1 MKRSVWIIL
10 IGLLIGLRSLGQ
22 VPGQTQ
28 PDSSSNRV
36 TPDRVTPDRNP
47 LRPAAAI
54 KRDTIP
60 VGNSQL
66 ISVGDSVIRGAVDTV
81 KLGVRQTGEIKKIV
95 PKKATLLSLALPGL
109 GQAYNRQYWKIPIIY
124 GGFAVFGYN
133 IVNFNNR
140 FKAFEVGYRTAYNS
154 TGTKTAFVN
163 GREYSVQQLKL
174 GYDTYRRWRDLNII
188 LSAAF
193 WAINAVEANVA
204 AHLRTFDLSDD
215 LSIRLQPAMQTPLPG
230 SRAVAGVKLTFHLKK

>member
-1 MKRSVWIIL
+1 M
-10 IGLLIGLRSLGQ
+10 IGLQAFGQ

-28 PDSSSNRV
+28 PDSSIS
-36 TPDRVTPDRNP
+36 RNP
-47 LRPAAAI
+47 VRPAATL

-60 VGNSQL
+60 VGSSQL
-66 ISVGDSVIRGAVDTV
+66 ITVGDSAVSRVIDTV
-81 KLGVRQTGEIKKIV
+81 RLNARQTAEIKKIV

-124 GGFAVFGYN
+124 AGFAVFGYN
-133 IVNFNNR
+133 IVTFNKK
-140 FKAFEVGYRTAYNS
+140 FKAFEVGYSTAYNS

-188 LSAAF
+188 LTAVF
-193 WAINAVEANVA
+193 WAVNAVEANVA

-215 LSIRLQPAMQTPLPG
+215 LSLRLQPGVQTMPG
-230 SRAVAGVKLTFHLKK
+230 TSAIPGIRLTFHLKK

>member
-1 MKRSVWIIL
+1 MRAF
-10 IGLLIGLRSLGQ
+10 GQ

-28 PDSSSNRV
+28 PDSTRSRV
-36 TPDRVTPDRNP
+36 PTDRNP
-47 LRPAAAI
+47 VRPAATVQ
-54 KRDTIP
+54 RDTIP

-66 ISVGDSVIRGAVDTV
+66 ISVGDSIAPGVIDTTRLT
-81 KLGVRQTGEIKKIV
+81 KIQTAKIQKIV

-124 GGFAVFGYN
+124 GGFAIFGYN
-133 IVNFNNR
+133 IVSFNQR
-140 FKAFEVGYRTAYNS
+140 FKEFETGYRTAYNS
-154 TGTKTAFVN
+154 TGTKTAFVR

-188 LSAAF
+188 LSVAF
-193 WAINAVEANVA
+193 WAVNAVEANVA

-215 LSIRLQPAMQTPLPG
+215 LSLRVRPGMQRMPG
-230 SRAVAGVKLTFHLKK
+230 SRAIPGVQLTFHLKK